1 MNPRT
6 KYHASWR
13 KAQKALLADMR
24 ETKAFVSAETYE
36 RVVALAESRTERLP
50 VTIGR
55 LLDFAIEV
63 LDGAD
68 FDEAKQEVAVPQA
81 AASLEVPAEALL
93 QAILASRF
101 PTDTGAARLRQFAFV
116 QIVAEQ
122 NAKGQAPTS
131 TEMAGLTGAFRAQM
145 DLLSK
150 QLVERGLI
158 QRKHASN
165 HKGAKSA
172 KLLMIAENALEQ
184 FNQAHLAETGEP
196 IEGIEALR
204 KLGR

>member
-1 MNPRT
+1 MKPGT

-13 KAQKALLADMR
+13 KAQKALLADLR
-24 ETKAFVSAETYE
+24 ETKALVSPSTYA
-36 RVVALAESRTERLP
+36 RVVALAESRSERLP
-50 VTIGR
+50 LTIGR
-55 LLDFAIEV
+55 LLDFAVDV

-68 FDEAKQEVAVPQA
+68 PDEAKQEIAAPR

-101 PTDTGAARLRQFAFV
+101 PSDTGAARLRQFAFV

-131 TEMAGLTGAFRAQM
+131 TAMAGLTGAFRSQM

-158 QRKHASN
+158 VRKHASN

-172 KLLMIAENALEQ
+172 KLLMIADNALEQ
-184 FNQAHLAETGEP
+184 FNQAHIAESGKP
-196 IEGIEALR
+196 IEGIELLR
-204 KLGR
+204 KMGR

>member
-13 KAQKALLADMR
+13 KAQKTLLADMR
-24 ETKAFVSAETYE
+24 ETKAFVSAESYG
-36 RVVALAESRTERLP
+36 RAVALAESRNERLP
-50 VTIGR
+50 ITIGR
-55 LLDFAIEV
+55 LLDFAIDV

-68 FDEAKQEVAVPQA
+68 PEDAKQEVSAPPA
-81 AASLEVPAEALL
+81 TASLEVPAEALL

-101 PTDTGAARLRQFAFV
+101 PSDTGAARLRQFAFV
-116 QIVAEQ
+116 QIVAER

-150 QLVERGLI
+150 QLAERGLI
-158 QRKHASN
+158 TRKHAPN
-165 HKGAKSA
+165 HRGARSA
-172 KLLMIAENALEQ
+172 KLLMIADNALEH
-184 FNQAHLAETGEP
+184 FNQAHIAETGEP
-196 IEGIEALR
+196 ITGIEAL
-204 KLGR
+204 KKVGR